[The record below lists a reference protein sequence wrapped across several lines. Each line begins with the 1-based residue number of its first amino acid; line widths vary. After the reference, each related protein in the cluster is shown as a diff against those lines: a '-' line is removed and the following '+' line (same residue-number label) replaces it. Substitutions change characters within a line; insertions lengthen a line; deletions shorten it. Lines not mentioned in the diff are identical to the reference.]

1 MKLSNGWLNRMK
13 MNKMPSK
20 FSEKKMKEV
29 TIIGILRGFSKEK
42 ILSVISIYAEAGFS
56 TIEIT
61 MNTQGA
67 CQIISDAVQSFGAD
81 LNVGAGTVRNMRE
94 LNEAL
99 SAGAQFIVTPIFQA
113 DVVKECVNAQI
124 PIFPGA
130 YTPTE
135 VYNAWEAGATAVKV
149 FPTTTGGI
157 DHIKAIQAPLDMIPL
172 IPTGGITTNN
182 LTDFLDIGVYGLG
195 VGSQLFSRQVIE
207 ERNWSGLKD
216 ALNKFKKAYDNW
228 YDRHSAKD

>member
-67 CQIISDAVQSFGAD
+67 CQ
-81 LNVGAGTVRNMRE
+81 
-94 LNEAL
+94 EAR
-99 SAGAQFIVTPIFQA
+99 GKHQENIRKTQRRH
-113 DVVKECVNAQI
+113 KE
-124 PIFPGA
+124 
-130 YTPTE
+130 
-135 VYNAWEAGATAVKV
+135 
-149 FPTTTGGI
+149 
-157 DHIKAIQAPLDMIPL
+157 
-172 IPTGGITTNN
+172 
-182 LTDFLDIGVYGLG
+182 
-195 VGSQLFSRQVIE
+195 
-207 ERNWSGLKD
+207 
-216 ALNKFKKAYDNW
+216 
-228 YDRHSAKD
+228 